1 MLGLVRF
8 DAAVCNMAFMDMACI
23 EPLLGVLPALLAP
36 AARFVFSVILPEAG
50 FVLDRLDVLQFSTG
64 CEYR

>member
-1 MLGLVRF
+1 
-8 DAAVCNMAFMDMACI
+8 MAFMDMACI